1 MSLVYKLSELIRI
14 RFFRENPDATEYHA
28 TMFVLGY
35 ITQFIDNNI
44 GKDQEL
50 QNALIRRIATIEKEL
65 NNE

>member
-1 MSLVYKLSELIRI
+1 MSLIYKLSKLIRI
-14 RFFRENPDATEYHA
+14 RFLRENPGAPESDA

-50 QNALIRRIATIEKEL
+50 QNVLVKRIAKIEKEL

>member
-14 RFFRENPDATEYHA
+14 RFLRENPGSPDSDATL
-28 TMFVLGY
+28 FVLGY
-35 ITQFIDNNI
+35 ITQFIDSNI

-50 QNALIRRIATIEKEL
+50 QNALIKRIATIEKEL

>member
-14 RFFRENPDATEYHA
+14 RFLRENPGAPESDAK
-28 TMFVLGY
+28 MFALGY

-50 QNALIRRIATIEKEL
+50 QNVLIDRIIKIEIEL
-65 NNE
+65 NYE

>member
-14 RFFRENPDATEYHA
+14 RFLRENPGAPESDA
-28 TMFVLGY
+28 TMFALGY
-35 ITQFIDNNI
+35 ITQFFDNKI

-50 QNALIRRIATIEKEL
+50 QKALIKRIATIEKEL

>member
-1 MSLVYKLSELIRI
+1 MSLVYKLSELVRI
-14 RFFRENPDATEYHA
+14 RFLRDNPGSPDSDATL
-28 TMFVLGY
+28 FVLGY

-50 QNALIRRIATIEKEL
+50 QNVLIDRIIKIEIEY

>member
-14 RFFRENPDATEYHA
+14 RFLRENPGAPESDA

-35 ITQFIDNNI
+35 ITTFIDNNI
-44 GKDQEL
+44 GKDQVL
-50 QNALIRRIATIEKEL
+50 QNALIKRIATIEKEL

>member
-14 RFFRENPDATEYHA
+14 RFLRENPGAPESDA

-50 QNALIRRIATIEKEL
+50 QNALIKRIATIEKEL

>member
-14 RFFRENPDATEYHA
+14 RFLRENPDATEYHA

-44 GKDQEL
+44 GDGLEYEL
-50 QNALIRRIATIEKEL
+50 IQRIDTVMRSL
-65 NNE
+65 NKNCV

>member
-14 RFFRENPDATEYHA
+14 RFLRENPDAPESYA
-28 TMFVLGY
+28 TMFALGH

-50 QNALIRRIATIEKEL
+50 QNVLIDRIIKIELEL
-65 NNE
+65 NND

>member
-14 RFFRENPDATEYHA
+14 RFLRENPGAPESDA
-28 TMFVLGY
+28 TMFALGY

-44 GKDQEL
+44 GKDQVL
-50 QNALIRRIATIEKEL
+50 QNALIKRIATIEKEL

>member
-1 MSLVYKLSELIRI
+1 MRLVWKLSELVRI
-14 RFFRENPDATEYHA
+14 RFLRENPGAPESGA

-35 ITQFIDNNI
+35 ITQFIDRNI

-50 QNALIRRIATIEKEL
+50 QNALIKRIAKIEKEL